1 MRITDVKTVLLTGP
15 STNDPYLR
23 ECRKWRSAAFIEI
36 HTDTELMGLGETY
49 AGYYCPELVP
59 PVVEFFK
66 DILIG
71 QSVDNIAELWQR
83 MHHCHNFW
91 CRVGVG
97 VVILNGIEAA
107 LWDLKGK
114 MHGLPVYE
122 LLGGCKHESIDGY
135 ATGGPSNYPHQKL
148 AAKIDHYLSLGF
160 RAFKLGGGAFYSPDR
175 FELPIN
181 AQAAA
186 DLEGDKMAFVRN
198 HVGKEVK
205 VLLDAHMGNIST
217 PGKLW
222 SVDVARAVM
231 KAVEPFDVFL
241 FEEPLHYTDPWGYAE
256 LCRSTSVPIAGGECL
271 TGSYEWR
278 LYVERDCFDI
288 G

>member
-1 MRITDVKTVLLTGP
+1 
-15 STNDPYLR
+15 
-23 ECRKWRSAAFIEI
+23 
-36 HTDTELMGLGETY
+36 
-49 AGYYCPELVP
+49 
-59 PVVEFFK
+59 
-66 DILIG
+66 
-71 QSVDNIAELWQR
+71 
-83 MHHCHNFW
+83 
-91 CRVGVG
+91 
-97 VVILNGIEAA
+97 
-107 LWDLKGK
+107 
-114 MHGLPVYE
+114 
-122 LLGGCKHESIDGY
+122 
-135 ATGGPSNYPHQKL
+135 
-148 AAKIDHYLSLGF
+148 
-160 RAFKLGGGAFYSPDR
+160 
-175 FELPIN
+175 
-181 AQAAA
+181 
-186 DLEGDKMAFVRN
+186 MAFVRN